1 MSKTLP
7 RSFFR
12 GFVLKSTLL
21 FAGGALLTVALFSFA
36 FPDQGTSYAESYK
49 LLAEADRVLVD
60 RSLMVFC
67 FTLLLSIAG
76 IVVLAIVY
84 SHRVAGA
91 LHMLGM
97 HTRRVA
103 SGDLAKTVKLRSTD
117 VIHDLADDFNNI
129 SGHYRGLLALLEI
142 KTRELAVIIDH
153 PEQRAHRAGNTGLS
167 TEISERTL
175 EIKALL
181 DQIKL

>member
-1 MSKTLP
+1 MNSLLP
-7 RSFFR
+7 RSFLQS
-12 GFVLKSTLL
+12 FVLKSTLL
-21 FAGGALLTVALFSFA
+21 FAGGALLTVALFSLA
-36 FPDQGTSYAESYK
+36 LQEQGMSYAESYK
-49 LLAEADRVLVD
+49 LLAEADRVLVS
-60 RSLMVFC
+60 RSVMVFC

-97 HTRRVA
+97 HTQRVA
-103 SGDLAKTVKLRSTD
+103 SGDLAKSVKLRSTD
-117 VIHDLADDFNNI
+117 VIHELAGDFNNL
-129 SGHYRGLLALLEI
+129 SSYYRGLLSQLEI
-142 KTRELAVIIDH
+142 KTRELAAIMDD
-153 PEQRAHRAGNTGLS
+153 PEKQTHRDSDAGLS
-167 TEISERTL
+167 AEISKRID